1 MSTQE
6 SVENLLRES
15 GEHFSDHLEL
25 LADMGLDFASS
36 MDIEQT
42 LLKGLERI
50 TKHVNAAAGA
60 LFLLE
65 DEGRTLRCHACC
77 GATEITG
84 LTLKSGEGIIGRC
97 VQNGVGEIVRDV
109 QNDPNFFKGAD
120 EKTGFTTRS
129 ILCAP
134 LSVKDEKIG
143 AIELVNKADGDGLF
157 EHSDLRLL
165 QGLSASAALAI
176 LNARM
181 AEALVEQ
188 ERVKRELELAAEI
201 QRSLLPGPRDET
213 FPVHGVNHP
222 ARTVSGDFFDFFLL
236 DDGRICFNLGDVSG
250 KGMNAALLMAK
261 TASLYRCLGKQT
273 PEPGRLLA
281 RINEEVCETATR
293 GMFVTMVG
301 GLYDPARG
309 VVRLAIAGHEPPL
322 YHAKDGS
329 FTDFPADAPP
339 LGISPLLAA
348 GEEFPEI
355 EIDLKGGTLYIFTD
369 GMTEGYLEDG
379 SMLEVEGLKKLLR
392 ENAAVPV
399 IERLQT
405 ILKPIY
411 RENVILHDDLTVLAV
426 DDGVVEAGRAAAG
439 PVETAAW
446 SGDDC
451 LGESLLKLHFP
462 SKADRLKLVR
472 AAVGKTAEMCGF
484 SDDSVHDTVIAV
496 DEACQNV
503 IRHAYAGRQDGEI
516 ELEIFRKGSTAA
528 ASSSGSSGKKSG
540 AGDAIVILLR
550 DYAAPVDISKIKPRD
565 LEDVRPGGLGTHFI
579 REVMDEVEFLRPPKD
594 SGNILRMVK
603 RIP

>member
-1 MSTQE
+1 MSVQK
-6 SVENLLRES
+6 SVDSLLRES

-36 MDIEQT
+36 MDIDQT

-50 TKHVNAAAGA
+50 TKHVNAAGGA

-65 DEGRTLRCHACC
+65 DEGKTLRCHACC

-84 LTLKSGEGIIGRC
+84 LRLKSDDGIIGRC
-97 VQNGVGEIVRDV
+97 VQNDMGEIVRDARD
-109 QNDPNFFKGAD
+109 DPNFFKGAD
-120 EKTGFTTRS
+120 EKTGFTTKS

-201 QRSLLPGPRDET
+201 QRSLLPEPRDGT

-222 ARTVSGDFFDFFLL
+222 ARIVSGDFFDFFLL

-261 TASLYRCLGKQT
+261 TASLYRCLGKGT

-309 VVRLAIAGHEPPL
+309 IVRLAIAGHEPPL
-322 YHAKDGS
+322 YHAKDGA
-329 FTDFPADAPP
+329 FTDFPAAAPP

-348 GEEFPEI
+348 GDEFPEI

-392 ENAAVPV
+392 ENAAMPV

-405 ILKPIY
+405 ILSPLY
-411 RENVILHDDLTVLAV
+411 RENVALHDDLTVLAV
-426 DDGVVEAGRAAAG
+426 DDGVAEANRAAAA
-439 PVETAAW
+439 PAQTAAGPGDC
-446 SGDDC
+446 SGDDFP
-451 LGESLLKLHFP
+451 GESLLKLHFS

-484 SDDSVHDTVIAV
+484 LDDSIHDTVIAV

-503 IRHAYAGRQDGEI
+503 IRHAYAGREDGKI
-516 ELEIFRKGSTAA
+516 ELEIFRKS
-528 ASSSGSSGKKSG
+528 ASASASGKESG
-540 AGDAIVILLR
+540 AAEAIVILLR
-550 DYAAPVDISKIKPRD
+550 DYAAPVDVSKIKPRD
-565 LEDVRPGGLGTHFI
+565 LDDIRPGGLGTHFI
-579 REVMDEVEFLRPPKD
+579 REVMDEVEFLRPPND

>member
-1 MSTQE
+1 MSVQE
-6 SVENLLRES
+6 SVESLLRES

-36 MDIEQT
+36 LDIEQT
-42 LLKGLERI
+42 LLKGLKRI
-50 TKHVNAAAGA
+50 TEHVNAAGGA

-65 DEGRTLRCHACC
+65 DEGGTLRCHACC
-77 GATEITG
+77 GTTEITG
-84 LTLKSGEGIIGRC
+84 LALKSDDGIVGRC
-97 VQNGVGEIVRDV
+97 VQNDMGEIVRDV
-109 QNDPNFFKGAD
+109 RDDPNFFKGAD
-120 EKTGFTTRS
+120 EETGFTTKS

-134 LSVKDEKIG
+134 LSVKGEKIG

-201 QRSLLPGPRDET
+201 QRSLLPEAQGET

-236 DDGRICFNLGDVSG
+236 DDGRVCFNLGDVSG

-261 TASLYRCLGKQT
+261 TASLYRCLGKGT

-281 RINEEVCETATR
+281 RINEEICETATR

-309 VVRLAIAGHEPPL
+309 VVRLANAGHEPPL
-322 YHAKDGS
+322 YHAGDGA
-329 FTDFPADAPP
+329 FTDFPAAAPP
-339 LGISPLLAA
+339 LGISPLLATA
-348 GEEFPEI
+348 ADFPEI
-355 EIDLKGGTLYIFTD
+355 EIDLNGGTLYIFTD

-379 SMLEVEGLKKLLR
+379 SMLKVEGLKKLLL
-392 ENAAVPV
+392 ENAAMPV
-399 IERLQT
+399 MERLQT
-405 ILKPIY
+405 IIAPLY
-411 RENVILHDDLTVLAV
+411 RKNVVLHDDLTVLAI
-426 DDGVVEAGRAAAG
+426 DDGVAEASRATAG
-439 PVETAAW
+439 PAETAA
-446 SGDDC
+446 GAADDSP
-451 LGESLLKLHFP
+451 GESLLKLHFP

-484 SDDSVHDTVIAV
+484 SGDSIHDTVIAV

-503 IRHAYAGRQDGEI
+503 IRHAYGGREDGEI
-516 ELEIFRKGSTAA
+516 ELEIFRKSNAA
-528 ASSSGSSGKKSG
+528 ATSGKESG
-540 AGDAIVILLR
+540 AEEAIVILLR
-550 DYAAPVDISKIKPRD
+550 DYAAPVDVSKIKPRD
-565 LEDVRPGGLGTHFI
+565 LKDIRPGGLGTHFI
-579 REVMDEVEFLRPPKD
+579 REVMDEVKFLRPPND